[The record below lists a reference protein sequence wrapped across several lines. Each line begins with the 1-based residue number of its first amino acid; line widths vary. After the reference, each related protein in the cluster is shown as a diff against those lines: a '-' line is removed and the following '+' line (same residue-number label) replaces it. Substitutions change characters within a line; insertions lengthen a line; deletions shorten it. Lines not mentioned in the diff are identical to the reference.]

1 MISELRLARGPR
13 MTLVTTEEFGPFGE
27 CNTEVNFIY
36 LCETAR
42 EDEAIF
48 FIGGQ
53 FYYNGTWFYFGREC
67 AANIHNVDKLCLEYA
82 VEQLGQPDID
92 ADYDRLKEEIAGA
105 W

>member
-1 MISELRLARGPR
+1 MISELRLARGQR
-13 MTLVTTEEFGPFGE
+13 MTLVTTEEFGPYGE

-42 EDEAIF
+42 EDEAIS

-53 FYYNGTWFYFGREC
+53 FHYNGHWIEFDKEC
-67 AANIHNVDKLCLEYA
+67 AANIHNVDELCLEYA

-92 ADYDRLKEEIAGA
+92 ADYDRLKEEIARA

>member
-1 MISELRLARGPR
+1 MISEIRLARGQR
-13 MTLVTTEEFGPFGE
+13 MTLVTTEEFGPFGACPSE
-27 CNTEVNFIY
+27 INFIY

-42 EDEAIF
+42 EDEAIS

-53 FYYNGTWFYFGREC
+53 FYHNGHWIEFDREC
-67 AANIHNVDKLCLEYA
+67 AANIHNVDELCLEYA
-82 VEQLGQPDID
+82 AEQLGQPDID